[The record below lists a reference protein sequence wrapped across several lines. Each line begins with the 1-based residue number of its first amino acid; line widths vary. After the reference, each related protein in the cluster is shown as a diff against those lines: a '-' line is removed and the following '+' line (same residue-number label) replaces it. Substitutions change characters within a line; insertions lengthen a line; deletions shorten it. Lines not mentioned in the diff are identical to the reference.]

1 MGILSA
7 DTSFE
12 AERVQVEILKRLGP
26 DGRLQQ
32 LSEATLFNWALVRS
46 GTSLSRAYERWLGQP
61 HPVPPEGEPSPMNP
75 VATPLVAAARLQA
88 LGVSYV
94 VGGSYAS
101 SIHGEPRATRD
112 CDFLIE
118 LTSDNTVALIEAFED
133 EFYVSRAAV
142 EEALELR
149 RSFNLIHLK
158 SGFKLDMFVSQG
170 RDYDRER
177 IKRGLE
183 IRIDGQVINV
193 SSAEDTIV
201 SKLEWYQLSPTDQ
214 QWRDVLGV
222 FLVQGE
228 SLDLGYL
235 RFWSR
240 ELGLTGLLEKAFKET
255 EVS

>member
-1 MGILSA
+1 
-7 DTSFE
+7 
-12 AERVQVEILKRLGP
+12 
-26 DGRLQQ
+26 
-32 LSEATLFNWALVRS
+32 
-46 GTSLSRAYERWLGQP
+46 
-61 HPVPPEGEPSPMNP
+61 MNP